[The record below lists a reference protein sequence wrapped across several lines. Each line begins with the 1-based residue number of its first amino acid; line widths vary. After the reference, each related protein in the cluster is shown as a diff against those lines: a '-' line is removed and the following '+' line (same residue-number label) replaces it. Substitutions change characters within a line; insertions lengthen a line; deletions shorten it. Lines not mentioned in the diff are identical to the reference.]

1 MYTRYDIFDDL
12 LGLKGEVERF
22 FSENPLHGRRY
33 DLPYVNVYETGDDLQ
48 VRAMVPGVQPGDV
61 DIQLVDNSLIIEG
74 EKKSDYSDRPYI
86 RKERSFGKFKK
97 SIRLPFRVDPGKIN
111 AGIKNGILT
120 VKLVKSED
128 AKPRKI
134 SIG

>member
-1 MYTRYDIFDDL
+1 MFTRYDIFDDL
-12 LGLKGEVERF
+12 LGLRGEVEKF
-22 FSENPLHGRRY
+22 FSDNPLRGRRY
-33 DLPYVNVYETGDDLQ
+33 DQPYVNVHENGDNLM
-48 VRAMVPGVQPGDV
+48 VMAMLPGVGPGDV

-97 SIRLPFRVDPGKIN
+97 SIRLPFRVEPGNIN
-111 AGIKNGILT
+111 AGIRNGILT
-120 VKLVKSED
+120 VKLVKSEA

-134 SIG
+134 TIG